1 MNILLKFPKYSDS
14 FRRFTH
20 VLGFIS
26 KEAAVPPR
34 DLIPVSAILPPT
46 HVKNRIARIGFQT
59 RKHLLLVLVAGLL
72 TGCLLNMVTGRNQLS
87 LVNESELQLMAV
99 SQYRTFLAENK
110 VLSSGNREAALVD
123 RVGARISNA
132 ITRYY
137 NEQGKGAV
145 LEGYNWEFNT
155 VDSKEANAWCM
166 PGGKVVVYTGLL
178 PITQTETGLAIVVG
192 HEIAHAIAKHGS
204 ERMSQAMMQ
213 QLGGMALQIAIS
225 QKPQETQN
233 LFLQSYAIGSQLG
246 AVLPWSRQQETEAD
260 QYGLIFAAMA
270 GYNPQE
276 AIPFWERMSNA
287 GGASPPEFLSTHPS
301 DATRIRK
308 LKQFMPEAMKY
319 YNQAK

>member
-1 MNILLKFPKYSDS
+1 MQTCTKKRITGIGFQIRSNILLI
-14 FRRFTH
+14 
-20 VLGFIS
+20 LIS
-26 KEAAVPPR
+26 A
-34 DLIPVSAILPPT
+34 
-46 HVKNRIARIGFQT
+46 
-59 RKHLLLVLVAGLL
+59 LLAG
-72 TGCLLNMVTGRNQLS
+72 CALNLVTGRNQLS
-87 LVNESELQLMAV
+87 LVPESELQLMAT
-99 SQYRTFLAENK
+99 SQYSDFLAEHK
-110 VLSSGNREAALVD
+110 VLSPASKDAAMVD

-132 ITRYY
+132 ITKYY
-137 NEQGKGAV
+137 NNKGQQSVIA
-145 LEGYNWEFNT
+145 GYNWEFNT
-155 VDSKEANAWCM
+155 VNDPAVNAWCM

-178 PITQTETGLAIVVG
+178 PITQTETALAIVVG

-213 QLGGMALQIAIS
+213 QLGGVALQVALS

-233 LFLQSYAIGSQLG
+233 LFMQAYGIGSTVG

-276 AIPFWERMSNA
+276 AIPFWERMSAA

-301 DATRIRK
+301 DETRIRK